1 MDDIRIAKIAGT
13 PVTSVVKQVT
23 SGNKLKTEVDKEP
36 ESGKEK
42 AQVSPAELEKLVSAA
57 NKVASANNKEI
68 SFKLHKKGEPPVI
81 IVSNKETGKVIRQIP
96 SEEMLRLSDNM
107 EEFVGMIFNGRV

>member
-13 PVTSVVKQVT
+13 PVTSIVNQVK
-23 SGNKLKTEVDKEP
+23 SGGKLKTEIDKEP
-36 ESGKEK
+36 DSGKEN
-42 AQVSPAELEKLVSAA
+42 ASAPRADLEKLISSA
-57 NKVASANNKEI
+57 NKIASSNNKEI
-68 SFKLHKKGEPPVI
+68 SFRLDEQGEPPI
-81 IVSNKETGKVIRQIP
+81 IVISNKETGKVIRQIP